1 MNLGSVIMVRPGSRD
16 LIAILRETL
25 NRLEQSA
32 AADDPSLA
40 ELKRRIVRAI
50 AELEVAKSERASLNA
65 GEFAEDGIAKG
76 EGAG

>member
-1 MNLGSVIMVRPGSRD
+1 MNLGMVIMVRPGSRD

-25 NRLEQSA
+25 NRLQQSA

-65 GEFAEDGIAKG
+65 DEATNGGMAKG
-76 EGAG
+76 ESAG